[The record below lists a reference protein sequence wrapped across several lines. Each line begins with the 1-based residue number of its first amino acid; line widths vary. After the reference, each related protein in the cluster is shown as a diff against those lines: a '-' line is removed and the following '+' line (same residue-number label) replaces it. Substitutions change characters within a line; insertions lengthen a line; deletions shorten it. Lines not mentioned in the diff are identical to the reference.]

1 MRVIPVIDLL
11 NGDVVRGIAG
21 RREAYR
27 PIDSLIAAD
36 CRPETIARTF
46 ANDFR
51 FDTVYV
57 ADLDAIQHGR
67 PNVTAWQQIAEAG
80 LKLWLDAG
88 IGDAAAAASFLDV
101 VTRANIDARLVVGL
115 ESLVSAAELTAIR
128 EICHGQTPIFSL
140 DLKAGRLITR
150 IPDWQCLSPLEIA
163 QRAFVAEYRDLI
175 VLDLANVG
183 ANSGTHTLDLC
194 RKIRDAAAT
203 PLNLIAGGGV
213 RSLADLQALE
223 SAGCDA
229 VLVASALHDKRL
241 TPEDIRPFTN

>member
-11 NGDVVRGIAG
+11 NGGVVRGIAG

-27 PIDSLIAAD
+27 PIESLIAAD
-36 CRPETIARTF
+36 CLPATIAQSF
-46 ANDFR
+46 ANDFGFR
-51 FDTVYV
+51 TVYV

-67 PNVTAWQQIAEAG
+67 PNVAAWRQIAEAG

-88 IGDAAAAASFLDV
+88 IGNAATTASILDLLA
-101 VTRANIDARLVVGL
+101 RANIEARLIVGL
-115 ESLVSAAELTAIR
+115 ESLVSAADLTDIR
-128 EICHGQTPIFSL
+128 EICRGQPPIFSL
-140 DLKAGRLITR
+140 DLKAGRSITR
-150 IPDWQCLSPLEIA
+150 IADWQRLSPFEIA
-163 QRAFVAEYRDLI
+163 KRALLAEYRDLI
-175 VLDLANVG
+175 ILDLVDVG
-183 ANSGTHTLDLC
+183 TSSGTHTLDLC
-194 RKIRDAAAT
+194 REIRASAAT